1 MRIISQNGMPVIIDL
16 PYERIGISQSYKE
29 PNYIIGFDTLAND
42 DDCFYLAKYS
52 TQEKVEKAM
61 QKLHE
66 AYSPEPLF
74 IHKDVSPD
82 ERAAAGEISWA
93 QALDEMHTGMFVRP
107 IPDSSIEQ
115 VYTGNVVFRFPQE
128 DEL

>member
-1 MRIISQNGMPVIIDL
+1 MTDI
-16 PYERIGISQSYKE
+16 PYEKVVISQSMIE
-29 PNYIIGFDTLAND
+29 PNKIVAWDFFGGEDTIILMAE
-42 DDCFYLAKYS
+42 YS
-52 TQEKVEKAM
+52 TPEKAEKAM

-66 AYSPEPLF
+66 AYAPEPLF

-93 QALDEMHTGMFVRP
+93 QALNEMRTGMFVRP

-128 DEL
+128 DEI

>member
-1 MRIISQNGMPVIIDL
+1 MRVISQKGMPVIIDL
-16 PYERIGISQSYKE
+16 PYESIAVSQSYKE
-29 PNYIIGFDTLAND
+29 PNNIIGFDLKAKD
-42 DDCFYLAKYS
+42 DDVFYLATYS
-52 TQEKVEKAM
+52 TPEKAEKAM

-82 ERAAAGEISWA
+82 ERAAAGEISWT
-93 QALDEMHTGMFVRP
+93 QALDEMHTGMFVQP
-107 IPDSSIEQ
+107 IPNSSVEQ
-115 VYTGNVVFRFPQE
+115 VYTGNIVFRFPRE

>member
-1 MRIISQNGMPVIIDL
+1 MRVISQKGMPVMTDI
-16 PYERIGISQSYKE
+16 PYEKVVISQSMIE
-29 PNYIIGFDTLAND
+29 PNKIVAWDFFGGEDTIILMAE
-42 DDCFYLAKYS
+42 YS
-52 TQEKVEKAM
+52 TQEKAEKAM

-66 AYSPEPLF
+66 AYAPEPLF
-74 IHKDVSPD
+74 IYKDVSPY

-115 VYTGNVVFRFPQE
+115 VYTGNIVFRFPQD

>member
-1 MRIISQNGMPVIIDL
+1 MRIISKRGEYDI
-16 PYERIGISQSYKE
+16 PYELSVFWRDE
-29 PNYIIGFDTLAND
+29 NIIWANIPS
-42 DDCFYLAKYS
+42 LGKIIMAQYS
-52 TQEKVEKAM
+52 TQEKSEKAM

-66 AYSPEPLF
+66 AYAPEPLY
-74 IHKDVSPD
+74 IRKDVSPD

-93 QALDEMHTGMFVRP
+93 QALNEMRTGMFVRP

-128 DEL
+128 DEI

>member
-1 MRIISQNGMPVIIDL
+1 MRVISKTGEYDI
-16 PYERIGISQSYKE
+16 PYELSVFWTDENIIWANVPNIGK
-29 PNYIIGFDTLAND
+29 IIVAQ
-42 DDCFYLAKYS
+42 YS
-52 TQEKVEKAM
+52 SLDKAEKAM

-66 AYSPEPLF
+66 AYAPEPLF

-128 DEL
+128 DEI

>member
-42 DDCFYLAKYS
+42 DDYFYLAKYS
-52 TQEKVEKAM
+52 TQEKAEKAM

-66 AYSPEPLF
+66 CYTGFLLMQNVSLPEIGAEQLKNMITGF
-74 IHKDVSPD
+74 ICINNREDNVKIEP
-82 ERAAAGEISWA
+82 
-93 QALDEMHTGMFVRP
+93 MHT
-107 IPDSSIEQ
+107 
-115 VYTGNVVFRFPQE
+115 VFRFPAE